1 MSKKKERKSNLS
13 VLFNP
18 ISIMER
24 LKYLRPEA
32 SVREPSAAAV
42 HKRLLDSAT
51 FPPNRLGPLGLFP
64 FFASSRHNAAA
75 FLHSLVHI
83 FFFIS
88 KRIHLLV
95 LRRESFFFQFF
106 FFRSTLHLNSLD
118 LLVSFFFLLSF
129 LSFCCTRKQ
138 RRRQRQQQQQLLLL
152 PNRNAFENV
161 LSKVCHC
168 ARCSYWFHRRSALSF
183 CIRSRAD

>member
-13 VLFNP
+13 VLSNP

-32 SVREPSAAAV
+32 SVREPSAAAAV

-83 FFFIS
+83 FFSFRS
-88 KRIHLLV
+88 
-95 LRRESFFFQFF
+95 ESIFLYYAENPFSFSF

-138 RRRQRQQQQQLLLL
+138 RRRQRQQQQLLLL